1 MPSVVTICNMA
12 LSHLGDAAT
21 VSSIDPP
28 EGSAQAEHCARFYPQ
43 ARDALLSAHPWNFAT
58 RRERLALLDRKDS
71 VWTHRYALPVDT
83 LAVLSV
89 LPAARMDDYEQ
100 GGRVLPQEYQIER
113 EGGVPVLLTDTPDAV
128 IRYIS
133 TAADPM
139 IYPAAFVDAFA
150 WKLAGMLAGPL
161 LKGERGAAETKR
173 CEEMF
178 GYHFAHARQ
187 LDARARRIRIRHTV
201 PWLEAR

>member
-1 MPSVVTICNMA
+1 MPSVVTIFNMA
-12 LSHLGDAAT
+12 LAHLGDAAT

-58 RRERLALLDRKDS
+58 RREKLVLLDRPDG
-71 VWTHRYALPVDT
+71 VWTHRYAMPNDV

-89 LPAARMDDYEQ
+89 LPAVRDDDFEQ
-100 GGRVLPQEYQIER
+100 YGHAITQEFQIER
-113 EGGVPVLLTDTPDAV
+113 EQGIPVLFTDTPDAV

-133 TAADPM
+133 QSVDPM
-139 IYPAAFVDAFA
+139 IYPAAFTDALS
-150 WKLAGMLAGPL
+150 WKLAAYLCGPMLREASQV
-161 LKGERGAAETKR
+161 KQ

-178 GYHFAHARQ
+178 AYYFANARQ
-187 LDARARRIRIRHTV
+187 IDAKQRKIRFNHAV

>member
-71 VWTHRYALPVDT
+71 VWTHRYALPTDT

-133 TAADPM
+133 TGIDPTF
-139 IYPAAFVDAFA
+139 YPAAFTDALA
-150 WKLAGMLAGPL
+150 WKLASLLCGPMLREAGQV
-161 LKGERGAAETKR
+161 RQ
-173 CEEMF
+173 CEEMYAF
-178 GYHFAHARQ
+178 HLAAARQ
-187 LDARARRIRIRHTV
+187 VDSKQRRIRLTHTV